1 VDHLRQ
7 RTSAYRP
14 TLPPRDSF
22 TNGSL
27 SHNRV
32 ALLLFTFFFFTFAYK
47 QNSFSRNM
55 QLNHQATQSLRQILS
70 QHCTPSDKLVNDLE
84 NVAQLLLVH
93 KGEAVVNQGYLCN
106 SFIFIHKGVFRVS
119 HLDKNIEDTILFGM
133 SGDVF
138 TSLHSYY
145 ASEPAVFSLYAIE
158 DSEVWL
164 VSYQDM
170 NTLLSVHKELL
181 IWLNNLLIEQI
192 YAFEKRY
199 VLFNNKTAEERFINF
214 LLDRYG
220 SLRRAPIKYISSFV
234 PLKYIAQYLKITQ
247 STLSRLRRK
256 LANKSF
262 LL

>member
-1 VDHLRQ
+1 
-7 RTSAYRP
+7 
-14 TLPPRDSF
+14 
-22 TNGSL
+22 
-27 SHNRV
+27 
-32 ALLLFTFFFFTFAYK
+32 
-47 QNSFSRNM
+47 M
-55 QLNHQATQSLRQILS
+55 QFDHQAKQSLRQILS
-70 QHCTPSDKLVNDLE
+70 QHCTPSDNLVCDLE
-84 NVAQLLLVH
+84 NVAQLIHVH
-93 KGEAVVNQGYLCN
+93 KGEAVVSQGDLCN
-106 SFIFIHKGVFRVS
+106 NFVFIHNGVFRVS

-145 ASEPAVFSLYAIE
+145 ANEPAVFSLYAIE

-164 VSYQDM
+164 VNYQDM
-170 NTLLSVHKELL
+170 KSLLSLHKEMLV
-181 IWLNNLLIEQI
+181 WLNNLLIEQI

-199 VLFNNKTAEERFINF
+199 ILFNNKTAEERFINF

-220 SLRRAPIKYISSFV
+220 SLRRAPIKYISSYV

-256 LANKSF
+256 LVNRGF